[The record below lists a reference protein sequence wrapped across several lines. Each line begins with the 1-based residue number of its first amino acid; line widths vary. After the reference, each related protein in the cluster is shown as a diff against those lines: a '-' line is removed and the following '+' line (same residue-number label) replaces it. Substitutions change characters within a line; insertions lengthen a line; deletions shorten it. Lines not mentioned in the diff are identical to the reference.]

1 MIDLRILPKPAHH
14 WLEQNRSSLFRSCFV
29 VCILLT
35 AALFAPGV
43 VTGNRI
49 STLLFLLYVGLL
61 VAVIFFRWPVLGL
74 ILTILGGMFIPFTG
88 PSGLNV
94 AEAGVALML
103 GLWLLKMMVEQ
114 RRIRLI
120 ISRTTLPLIIFAL
133 ISLLSFGIG
142 QFPWF
147 LYAGHAPID
156 AQLGGLSIFI
166 LSIAAFLLVAH
177 LVADVRWL
185 GALTWTFIAFG
196 TLYVLGRLVGWSGTD
211 RIFHRGFSAG
221 SMFWT
226 WLVALVFGQILFNH
240 HLRIHVRIV
249 LAGILLATFYVAYVQ
264 ASDWKSGWVPP
275 LVAMLAILAFR
286 FWRPALLLVPFGSI
300 PAYYAA
306 NLLIGTDQYSWGTR
320 LDAWVIV
327 TNIAKANPILG
338 LGFSNYYWI
347 TPLFP
352 IRGYAVVFNSHNQ
365 YIDILAQTG
374 LVGLACFLWIFWEV
388 GRLGWRLRQRVPE
401 GFARAYVYGAL
412 GGLVGTL
419 VAAALVDWVLPFVYN
434 IGLTGFRASV
444 LAWIFMGGLVSL
456 EQMYAHR
463 S

>member
-1 MIDLRILPKPAHH
+1 MIDLKIPPEPASH
-14 WLEQNRSSLFRSCFV
+14 WLQQNRSSLFRFCIVAGVLSAAV
-29 VCILLT
+29 VLAPSILS
-35 AALFAPGV
+35 
-43 VTGNRI
+43 GNPI
-49 STLLFLLYVGLL
+49 PTLIFLCYVGVIILIVLL
-61 VAVIFFRWPVLGL
+61 RWPVLGL
-74 ILTILGGMFIPFTG
+74 IFTILGGMLIPFTG
-88 PSGLNV
+88 PSGLNA

-103 GLWLLKMMVEQ
+103 GIWILKMVIEQ
-114 RRIRLI
+114 RKIQFI
-120 ISRTTLPLIIFAL
+120 TSRTTFPLILFIL
-133 ISLLSFGIG
+133 ISLLAFGMG
-142 QFPWF
+142 QFPWYV
-147 LYAGHAPID
+147 YAGHAPLD

-166 LSIAAFLLVAH
+166 LSVGALLCVAH
-177 LVADVRWL
+177 LVDDVRWL

-196 TLYVLGRLVGWSGTD
+196 TLYVLGRFVGWGDTD

-226 WLVALVFGQILFNH
+226 WLVALIFGQILFNH
-240 HLRIHVRIV
+240 RLRLRWRIV
-249 LAGILLATFYVAYVQ
+249 LSGILLATFYVAYVQ
-264 ASDWKSGWVPP
+264 ASAWKSGWVPP
-275 LVAMLAILAFR
+275 LVAVLAILAFR
-286 FWRPALLLVPFGSI
+286 FWRPAFFLVPLGSI
-300 PAYYAA
+300 PAYYFA

-320 LDAWVIV
+320 LDAWAIVI
-327 TNIAKANPILG
+327 NIVKANPILG
-338 LGFSNYYWI
+338 LGFANYYWI

-374 LVGLACFLWIFWEV
+374 LVGLACFLWFFWEV
-388 GRLGWRLRQRVPE
+388 GRLGWRLRERAPA

-412 GGLVGTL
+412 GGLVGIL

-444 LAWIFMGGLVSL
+444 LAWIFLGGLVSL